1 MKRHHLGMIVEAGD
15 GLVTIEA
22 GPEVPVLLIPPT
34 MAEAGVI
41 TSWVVVTTASSCLL
55 DQ

>member
-15 GLVTIEA
+15 GLVTIETS
-22 GPEVPVLLIPPT
+22 PEVPVLLIPPT
-34 MAEAGVI
+34 MAEAGVT
-41 TSWVVVTTASSCLL
+41 TSWVVTPASSCLL